1 MDADTRSLNPIFYGS
16 TTVGERGQVVIPAEA
31 RRDMGI
37 SPATK
42 LLVMGGPQKNV
53 LIMAKGIASGIP
65 FGVMM
70 AREHIM
76 TWPRGAHGNTYGGN
90 PIACAAALVTIDLI
104 EKEYLW
110 NTNEVGAYA
119 KHLLEEIKYRHP
131 SIGDVRGMG
140 LMLGV
145 EFIQDPET
153 IKPAESLRDG
163 VINKAFERGLLLLG
177 CGKSTIRIAPPLSVT
192 KDEVEAALMI
202 FEEAITIAE
211 QESSFLYVA

>member
-1 MDADTRSLNPIFYGS
+1 
-16 TTVGERGQVVIPAEA
+16 
-31 RRDMGI
+31 
-37 SPATK
+37 
-42 LLVMGGPQKNV
+42 
-53 LIMAKGIASGIP
+53 
-65 FGVMM
+65 MM

-104 EKEYLW
+104 EKEYLR
-110 NTNEVGAYA
+110 NTNEVGAYT
-119 KHLLEEIKYRHP
+119 KQLLEEIKYRHP

-153 IKPAESLRDG
+153 IEPAESLRDG